1 MLRSIVILNFGL
13 QYCALYTHTK
23 REACFMIIFFIC
35 LTILILGYKFYS
47 PFVEKQ
53 AGMDTTV
60 DTPQKRFSEG
70 VDYVAIHPVRAFL
83 IQFLNIAGVG
93 PIFGPILGALYGPV
107 ALVWIVLGNVLG
119 GAVHDFFSGVMSI
132 KEDGKSL
139 PEIAG
144 HYYNVVFKGFM
155 LIFTAMLLFFVGVVF
170 IMSPAGLLSNLDV
183 FEGTFFANN
192 TFWVLAILAYYF
204 LATLLPIDKIIT
216 KFYPLFGLLM
226 IVMTTLIAGAL
237 LLDAPH
243 LPVAGDFL
251 AYFEADHAHDFLEP
265 NPDGLP
271 TWPLLFITITCG
283 AISGFHSTQA
293 PIIARCLTNEKY
305 VRPVY
310 YGAMMCE
317 GIVGCVWAL
326 AGIAAFPEGYAGLKA
341 LLDQGGPGLVVNHVA
356 NSYLGVMGGIMAII
370 AVAVF
375 PITSGDTAFRSLRLT
390 VVDAFNIPQSLR
402 NRLLLA
408 VPILTIA
415 FFMTKLDFSV
425 IWRYFAFSNMLLSTS
440 VLWLATKYL
449 FDRRAF
455 HWITSIPAVIA
466 TGVTLSYIM
475 TAAIGFNLSADLGKP
490 IGAAVVVIGLVGLV
504 FVHSKHK
511 KLDVA

>member
-1 MLRSIVILNFGL
+1 ML
-13 QYCALYTHTK
+13 
-23 REACFMIIFFIC
+23 IFFIC
-35 LTILILGYKFYS
+35 ITILILGYKFYS

-53 AGMDTTV
+53 AGIDPTV
-60 DTPQKRFSEG
+60 ATPQSRFSEG
-70 VDYVAIHPVRAFL
+70 VDYVPIHPVRAFL

-93 PIFGPILGALYGPV
+93 PIFGPILGALYGPI

-119 GAVHDFFSGVMSI
+119 GAVHDYFSGVMSI

-170 IMSPAGLLSNLDV
+170 IMSPAGLLSNLD
-183 FEGTFFANN
+183 FFKDTIFANN
-192 TFWVLAILAYYF
+192 TFWVLVILGYYF

-216 KFYPLFGLLM
+216 KFYPIFGLLM
-226 IVMTTLIAGAL
+226 IVMTTMIAIAL
-237 LLDAPH
+237 LIDAPH
-243 LPVAGDFL
+243 LPLTGDFM
-251 AYFEADHAHDFLEP
+251 AYFEADHAHDFLTP

-271 TWPLLFITITCG
+271 TWPLLFVTITCG

-310 YGAMMCE
+310 YGAMVCE
-317 GIVGCVWAL
+317 GIVACVWAL
-326 AGIAAFPEGYAGLKA
+326 AGIAAFPEGYSQLKDM
-341 LLDQGGPGLVVNHVA
+341 LDIGGPGLVVNHVA
-356 NSYLGVMGGIMAII
+356 NSYLGVLGGIMAIV

-390 VVDAFNIPQSLR
+390 VVDAFNIPQSVR

-415 FFMTKLDFSV
+415 YFMTKLDFTV

-449 FDRRAF
+449 FDRGTF
-455 HWITSIPAVIA
+455 HWIASVPAVIT
-466 TGVTLSYIM
+466 TGVTVSYIM
-475 TAAIGFNLSADLGKP
+475 TAAIGFNLSAGLGRP
-490 IGAAVVVIGLVGLV
+490 IGAAVVVVGLILLV
-504 FVHSKHK
+504 LAHNKHK
-511 KLDVA
+511 SVAA

>member
-1 MLRSIVILNFGL
+1 
-13 QYCALYTHTK
+13 
-23 REACFMIIFFIC
+23 MIIFFIC
-35 LTILILGYKFYS
+35 ISILLLGYKFYS

-53 AGMDTTV
+53 AGIDPNIA
-60 DTPQKRFSEG
+60 TPQTRFSEG
-70 VDYVAIHPVRAFL
+70 VDYVPVHPVRAFL

-119 GAVHDFFSGVMSI
+119 GAVHDYFSGVMSI

-144 HYYNVVFKGFM
+144 HYFNIVFKGLM

-170 IMSPAGLLSNLDV
+170 IMSPAGLLSNLDA
-183 FEGTFFANN
+183 FQDTFLANN
-192 TFWVLAILAYYF
+192 TFWVLVILGYYF

-216 KFYPLFGLLM
+216 KFYPIFGLLM
-226 IVMTTLIAGAL
+226 IVMTSMIAIAL
-237 LLDAPH
+237 LIDAPH
-243 LPVAGDFL
+243 LPIAGDFL
-251 AYFEADHAHDFLEP
+251 AYFEADHAHDFLAP
-265 NPDGLP
+265 NPEGLP
-271 TWPLLFITITCG
+271 TWPLLFVTITCG

-293 PIIARCLTNEKY
+293 PIMARCLTNEKY

-317 GIVGCVWAL
+317 GIVACVWAL

-341 LLDQGGPGLVVNHVA
+341 MLDAGGPGLVVNHIA
-356 NSYLGVMGGIMAII
+356 NSYLGVFGGIMAIV

-390 VVDAFNIPQSLR
+390 IVDAFDIPQSIR

-408 VPILTIA
+408 VPILAIA
-415 FFMTKLDFSV
+415 YFMTKLDFTV

-449 FDRRAF
+449 FDRGTF
-455 HWITSIPAVIA
+455 HWIASIPAVIT
-466 TGVTLSYIM
+466 TGVTISYIM
-475 TAAIGFNLSADLGKP
+475 TAAIGFNLSADLGRP
-490 IGAAVVVIGLVGLV
+490 IGAGVVLVGFILLV
-504 FVHSKHK
+504 FMHNKYKAVKG
-511 KLDVA
+511 

>member
-1 MLRSIVILNFGL
+1 
-13 QYCALYTHTK
+13 
-23 REACFMIIFFIC
+23 MIIFFIC
-35 LTILILGYKFYS
+35 ITILILGYKFYS

-53 AGMDTTV
+53 AGIDPTIA
-60 DTPQKRFSEG
+60 TPQSRFSEG
-70 VDYVAIHPVRAFL
+70 VDYVPIHPVRAFL

-93 PIFGPILGALYGPV
+93 PIFGPILGALYGPI

-119 GAVHDFFSGVMSI
+119 GAVHDYFSGVMSI

-170 IMSPAGLLSNLDV
+170 IMSPAGLLSNLDY
-183 FEGTFFANN
+183 FQDTFLANN
-192 TFWVLAILAYYF
+192 TFWVLVILGYYF

-216 KFYPLFGLLM
+216 RFYPIFGLLM
-226 IVMTTLIAGAL
+226 IVMTTMIAVAL
-237 LLDAPH
+237 LIEAPH
-243 LPVAGDFL
+243 LPVTGDFM
-251 AYFEADHAHDFLEP
+251 AYFEADHAHDFLTP

-271 TWPLLFITITCG
+271 TWPLLFVTITCG

-310 YGAMMCE
+310 YGAMVCE
-317 GIVGCVWAL
+317 GIVACVWAL
-326 AGIAAFPEGYAGLKA
+326 AGIAAFPEGYVGLKE

-356 NSYLGVMGGIMAII
+356 NSYLGVFGGIMAII

-390 VVDAFNIPQSLR
+390 VVDAFNIPQSVR

-408 VPILTIA
+408 IPILTIA
-415 FFMTKLDFSV
+415 YFMTKLDFSL

-449 FDRRAF
+449 FDRGTF
-455 HWITSIPAVIA
+455 HWIASIPAVIT
-466 TGVTLSYIM
+466 TGVTISYIM
-475 TAAIGFNLSADLGKP
+475 TAAIGFNLSPDLGKP
-490 IGAAVVVIGLVGLV
+490 IGAVVIVIGMILLV
-504 FVHSKHK
+504 FTHKKHK
-511 KLDVA
+511 PVTV

>member
-1 MLRSIVILNFGL
+1 
-13 QYCALYTHTK
+13 
-23 REACFMIIFFIC
+23 MIIFFIC
-35 LTILILGYKFYS
+35 ITILILGYKFYS
-47 PFVEKQ
+47 PFVERQ
-53 AGMDTTV
+53 AGIDSTIS
-60 DTPQKRFSEG
+60 TPQSRFSEG
-70 VDYVAIHPVRAFL
+70 VDYVPIHPVRAFL

-93 PIFGPILGALYGPV
+93 PIFGPILGAIYGPV
-107 ALVWIVLGNVLG
+107 ALVWIVIGNVLG
-119 GAVHDFFSGVMSI
+119 GAVHDYFSGVMSI

-144 HYYNVVFKGFM
+144 HYYNIVFKGVM
-155 LIFTAMLLFFVGVVF
+155 LLFTAMLLFFVGVVF
-170 IMSPAGLLSNLDV
+170 IMSPAGLLSNLDA
-183 FEGTFFANN
+183 FQDTFLANN
-192 TFWVLAILAYYF
+192 TFWVLVILGYYF

-216 KFYPLFGLLM
+216 RFYPIFGLLM
-226 IVMTTLIAGAL
+226 IVMTSMIAIAL
-237 LLDAPH
+237 LMDAPH
-243 LPVAGDFL
+243 LPIAGDFF
-251 AYFEADHAHDFLEP
+251 AYFTTDHAHDFLAP

-271 TWPLLFITITCG
+271 VWPLLFITITCG

-310 YGAMMCE
+310 YGAMVCE
-317 GIVGCVWAL
+317 GVVACVWAL

-341 LLDQGGPGLVVNHVA
+341 MLDIGGPGLVVNHIA
-356 NSYLGVMGGIMAII
+356 NSYLGVFGGIMAII

-390 VVDAFNIPQSLR
+390 IVDAFSIPQSIR

-415 FFMTKLDFSV
+415 YFMTKLDFTV

-449 FDRRAF
+449 FDRGTF
-455 HWITSIPAVIA
+455 HWIASIPAVLT
-466 TGVTLSYIM
+466 TGITVSYIM
-475 TAAIGFNLSADLGKP
+475 TAAIGLNLSADLGRP
-490 IGAAVVVIGLVGLV
+490 IGAVVVVIGLVLLV
-504 FVHSKHK
+504 FVHNKHK
-511 KLDVA
+511 SVAA

>member
-1 MLRSIVILNFGL
+1 
-13 QYCALYTHTK
+13 
-23 REACFMIIFFIC
+23 MIIFFIC
-35 LTILILGYKFYS
+35 LTILILSYKFYS

-53 AGMDTTV
+53 AGIDPTAA
-60 DTPQKRFSEG
+60 TPQTRFSEG
-70 VDYVAIHPVRAFL
+70 IDYVPIHPVRAFL

-93 PIFGPILGALYGPV
+93 PIFGPILGALYGPI

-144 HYYNVVFKGFM
+144 KYYNVVFKGFM
-155 LIFTAMLLFFVGVVF
+155 LVFTAMLLFFVGVVF
-170 IMSPAGLLSNLDV
+170 ITSPAGLLSNLDV
-183 FEGTFFANN
+183 FKDTFLANN
-192 TFWVLAILAYYF
+192 TFWVLAILGYYL

-216 KFYPLFGLLM
+216 RLYPLFGLLM
-226 IVMTTLIAGAL
+226 IVMTTLIAIAL
-237 LLDAPH
+237 LIDAPH

-251 AYFEADHAHDFLEP
+251 AYFEADHAHDFLTP

-271 TWPLLFITITCG
+271 TWPLLFVTITCG

-293 PIIARCLTNEKY
+293 PIITRCLTNEKY

-326 AGIAAFPEGYAGLKA
+326 AGIAAFPDGYAELKA

-356 NSYLGVMGGIMAII
+356 SSYLGVFGGIMAII

-390 VVDAFNIPQSLR
+390 MVDAFNIPQSLR

-408 VPILTIA
+408 VPILAIA
-415 FFMTKLDFSV
+415 FFMTKLDFTL

-449 FDRRAF
+449 FDRGAV
-455 HWITSIPAVIA
+455 HWIASIPAVIA
-466 TGVTLSYIM
+466 TAITVSYIM
-475 TAAIGFNLSADLGKP
+475 TAEIGFNLSPKLGQP
-490 IGAAVVVIGLVGLV
+490 IGAVVAVIGFIVLVIV
-504 FVHSKHK
+504 HK
-511 KLDVA
+511 KHHKQVA

>member
-1 MLRSIVILNFGL
+1 
-13 QYCALYTHTK
+13 
-23 REACFMIIFFIC
+23 MIIFFIC
-35 LTILILGYKFYS
+35 LTILALGYKFYS

-53 AGMDTTV
+53 AGIDPSTI
-60 DTPQKRFSEG
+60 TPQSRFDEG
-70 VDYVAIHPVRAFL
+70 VDYVAIHPAKAFL

-119 GAVHDFFSGVMSI
+119 GAVHDYFSGVMSI

-144 HYYNVVFKGFM
+144 HYYNIVFKGFM

-170 IMSPAGLLSNLDV
+170 IMSPAGLLSNLDS
-183 FEGTFFANN
+183 FQGTFLGNN
-192 TFWVLAILAYYF
+192 TFWVLVILVYYF

-216 KFYPLFGLLM
+216 KFYPMFGLLM
-226 IVMTTLIAGAL
+226 IIMTSLIAIAL
-237 LLDAPH
+237 LMDAPH
-243 LPVAGDFL
+243 LPIATDFL
-251 AYFEADHAHDFLEP
+251 AYFEADHAHDFLTP

-317 GIVGCVWAL
+317 GIVACVWAL
-326 AGIAAFPEGYAGLKA
+326 AGIAAFPDGYEGLKA
-341 LLDQGGPGLVVNHVA
+341 MLDQGGPGLVVNHIA
-356 NSYLGVMGGIMAII
+356 SSYLGVFGGIMAII

-402 NRLLLA
+402 NRVLLA
-408 VPILTIA
+408 VPILAIA
-415 FFMTKLDFSV
+415 YFMTKLDFTV

-449 FDRRAF
+449 FDRGSF
-455 HWITSIPAVIA
+455 HWITSVPAVIA
-466 TGVTLSYIM
+466 TAVTISYIM
-475 TAAIGFNLSADLGKP
+475 TAAIGLNLSSDLGKP
-490 IGAAVVVIGLVGLV
+490 IGAIVAVVGLILLV
-504 FVHSKHK
+504 VFHYKHNAETT
-511 KLDVA
+511 KLS

>member
-1 MLRSIVILNFGL
+1 
-13 QYCALYTHTK
+13 
-23 REACFMIIFFIC
+23 MIIFFIC
-35 LTILILGYKFYS
+35 ITLLILGYKFYS

-53 AGMDTTV
+53 AGIDPTV
-60 DTPQKRFSEG
+60 STPQTRFNEG
-70 VDYVAIHPVRAFL
+70 VDYVPIHPVRAFL

-107 ALVWIVLGNVLG
+107 ALVWIVIGNVLG
-119 GAVHDFFSGVMSI
+119 GAVHDYFSGVMSI

-144 HYYNVVFKGFM
+144 HYYNIVFKGFM

-170 IMSPAGLLSNLDV
+170 IMSPAGLLSNLDS
-183 FEGTFFANN
+183 FQGTMLADN
-192 TFWVLAILAYYF
+192 TFWVLVILGYYF

-216 KFYPLFGLLM
+216 KFYPIFGLLM
-226 IVMTTLIAGAL
+226 IVMTSMIAIAL
-237 LLDAPH
+237 LIDAPH
-243 LPVAGDFL
+243 LPMAGDFL
-251 AYFEADHAHDFLEP
+251 AYFEADHAHDFLAP

-317 GIVGCVWAL
+317 GIVACVWAL
-326 AGIAAFPEGYAGLKA
+326 AGIAAFPEGYGQLKDM
-341 LLDQGGPGLVVNHVA
+341 LDAGGPGLVVNHVA
-356 NSYLGVMGGIMAII
+356 NTYLGVLGGIMAIV

-390 VVDAFNIPQSLR
+390 LVDAFSIPQSIR

-415 FFMTKLDFSV
+415 YFMTKLDFTV

-449 FDRRAF
+449 FDRGTF
-455 HWITSIPAVIA
+455 HWIASIPAVIA
-466 TGVTLSYIM
+466 SGVTISYIM

-490 IGAAVVVIGLVGLV
+490 IGAVVVVVGLV
-504 FVHSKHK
+504 LLVLAHNKHK
-511 KLDVA
+511 QVAA

>member
-1 MLRSIVILNFGL
+1 ML
-13 QYCALYTHTK
+13 
-23 REACFMIIFFIC
+23 IFFIC
-35 LTILILGYKFYS
+35 ITILLLGYKFYS

-53 AGMDTTV
+53 AGIDPTAV
-60 DTPQKRFSEG
+60 TPQGRFSEG
-70 VDYVAIHPVRAFL
+70 VDYVAIHPVKAFL
-83 IQFLNIAGVG
+83 IQFLNIAGIG

-107 ALVWIVLGNVLG
+107 ALVWIILGNVLG
-119 GAVHDFFSGVMSI
+119 GAVHDYFSGVMSI

-144 HYYNVVFKGFM
+144 HYYNVVFKGLM

-170 IMSPAGLLSNLDV
+170 IMSPAGLLSNLDA
-183 FEGTFFANN
+183 FEGTFLANN

-216 KFYPLFGLLM
+216 KFYPIFGLLM
-226 IVMTTLIAGAL
+226 IVMTSMIAIAL
-237 LLDAPH
+237 LMDAPH
-243 LPVAGDFL
+243 LPIAGDFL
-251 AYFEADHAHDFLEP
+251 AYFEADHAHDFLAP

-317 GIVGCVWAL
+317 GIVACVWAL

-341 LLDQGGPGLVVNHVA
+341 MLAQGGPGLVVNHIA
-356 NSYLGVMGGIMAII
+356 SSYLGVLGGIMAII

-390 VVDAFNIPQSLR
+390 LVDAFNIPQSVR

-415 FFMTKLDFSV
+415 YFMTKLDFTL

-449 FDRRAF
+449 FDKGTF

-466 TGVTLSYIM
+466 TAVTLSYIM
-475 TAAIGFNLSADLGKP
+475 TAAIGFNLSSDWGKP
-490 IGAAVVVIGLVGLV
+490 IGAAVGVIGLILLV
-504 FVHSKHK
+504 FVHKKHK
-511 KLDVA
+511 TKIA

>member
-1 MLRSIVILNFGL
+1 
-13 QYCALYTHTK
+13 
-23 REACFMIIFFIC
+23 MIIFFIC

-53 AGMDTTV
+53 AGLDSKI

-70 VDYVAIHPVRAFL
+70 VDYVPIHPVRAFL

-93 PIFGPILGALYGPV
+93 PIFGPILGALYGPI
-107 ALVWIVLGNVLG
+107 ALVWIVLGNVFG

-144 HYYNVVFKGFM
+144 KYYNVVFKGFM

-170 IMSPAGLLSNLDV
+170 IMSPAGLLSNLNF
-183 FEGTFFANN
+183 FEGTILANN

-216 KFYPLFGLLM
+216 KFYPFFGLLM
-226 IVMTTLIAGAL
+226 IVMTVSIAIAL
-237 LLDAPH
+237 LINAPH
-243 LPVAGDFL
+243 LPVTGDFL
-251 AYFEADHAHDFLEP
+251 AYFETDHAHDFLEP

-310 YGAMMCE
+310 YGAMVCE

-326 AGIAAFPEGYAGLKA
+326 AGIAAFPEGYEGLKL

-356 NSYLGVMGGIMAII
+356 NSYLGVFGGIMAII

-415 FFMTKLDFSV
+415 YFMTKLDFTV

-449 FDRRAF
+449 FDRGTF
-455 HWITSIPAVIA
+455 HWIASVPAVITTA
-466 TGVTLSYIM
+466 VTLSYIM
-475 TAAIGFNLSADLGKP
+475 TAQIGFNLSSDFSKP
-490 IGAAVVVIGLVGLV
+490 IGVVATIIGLLALV
-504 FVHSKHK
+504 ITHFSKHK
-511 KLDVA
+511 KANVAGEL